1 MNYAAVRLPLPTSL
15 PLLMPVTQPITAGV
29 LILSL
34 FWYIIQARR
43 HYVGPV
49 SDIDESKTPS
59 VVVEDADAVVARAL
73 RMVHEGVV
81 EAVSG
86 EPVALRAQTL
96 CLHGDGPQALNFARS
111 LRLALDAAGV
121 TVKA

>member
-1 MNYAAVRLPLPTSL
+1 ADGSL
-15 PLLMPVTQPITAGV
+15 VPRSQPGA
-29 LILSL
+29 L
-34 FWYIIQARR
+34 
-43 HYVGPV
+43 
-49 SDIDESKTPS
+49 
-59 VVVEDADAVVARAL
+59 VEDADAVVARAL